1 MPGKCGVTA
10 LMGVDTPPM
19 EGTWGGAGKEVVKA
33 VFVRC
38 TIAERRNIEAE
49 KQFPNGNTVVTNDL
63 EHLLWSEFC
72 ALRCTPLRGNEGRKH
87 PP

>member
-38 TIAERRNIEAE
+38 TA
-49 KQFPNGNTVVTNDL
+49 P
-63 EHLLWSEFC
+63 LLSR
-72 ALRCTPLRGNEGRKH
+72 ARQDIG
-87 PP
+87 